1 MNEEQLQEKSKDSL
15 KKYGIDLVEKAKAG
29 KIDPVIGR
37 EEEIRRA
44 IQILSRR
51 TKNNPVLIGDPGVGK
66 TAIVEGI
73 AKKIAEN
80 DIPDNLIGKKI
91 ISLDMGALLAGAM
104 YKGEFEERFKSV
116 IKEVEKS
123 EGEIILFIDEI
134 HTIVGA
140 GNAEGQNDAGN
151 LLKPSLA
158 RGELHLIGATTINEY
173 RKYIEKDPALER
185 RFASVMVDEPNKNDT
200 LAILRGIKDKYEAHH
215 GIKITDSAIETAVDL
230 AIKYIS
236 DRKLPDKAIDL
247 MDEAMSSVKLN
258 SISKP
263 VELDKI
269 EKEIRNLKIE
279 FEAKKSEKISESEL
293 KNLEEKIFQMQKKS
307 EEIEKSWKF
316 EKDILTE
323 IKQNREKIDSLKSKA
338 IFFEREGNLGEVARI
353 RYGEI
358 PELEKNIS
366 TNEAKMKE
374 LEISGKNFLKN
385 KVDKNDIAAI
395 IAKSRI
401 QVKVDRIRKTKI
413 IKLRKY
419 IEKDPALERRF
430 ASVMVDE
437 PNKNDTLA
445 ILRGIKDKYEAHHGI
460 KITDSAIE
468 TAVDLAIKYISDRKL
483 PDKAIDLMDEAMS
496 SVKLNSISKPVELDK
511 IEKEIRNLKI
521 EFEAKKSEKISESEL
536 KNLEEKIFQMQKK
549 SEEIE
554 KSWKF
559 EKDILTEIKQ
569 NREKIDSL
577 KSKAIFF
584 EREGNLGEVARIRY
598 GEIPELEK
606 NISTNEAKMKELEIS
621 GKNFLKNKVDKNDIA
636 AIIAKWTGIPA
647 SKLIESEKQKLL
659 NLENILSQEVIGQKE
674 AIDAISNAIRRAR
687 AGLSDDSK
695 PIGSFLF
702 LGPTGVGKTQTAKA
716 LAKALFDDEKNM
728 IRIDMS
734 EYMEKHSVSRL
745 VGAPPGYIGYEEGG
759 QLTEAVRRKPYSVI
773 LFDEVEKAHK
783 DVFNILLQVLD
794 DGRLTDGKG
803 RIVNFKNT
811 IIILTSNIGSYK
823 IQEMTNQGKNYD
835 EIFEALQDDLKAHFR
850 PEFLNRLDD
859 VILFHPLG
867 KEIIL
872 GIVDNLL
879 DEFKNKLKEKN
890 ISISFGEKIKDFL
903 INVGYDKDFGAR
915 PLKRAITKHILNNIS
930 SKIISGEIKEGD
942 TFELDIDDNKNIIV
956 KKGI

>member
-1 MNEEQLQEKSKDSL
+1 MNEEQLKEKSKDSL
-15 KKYGIDLVEKAKAG
+15 KKYWIDLVEKAKAW
-29 KIDPVIGR
+29 KIDPVIWR

-51 TKNNPVLIGDPGVGK
+51 TKNNPVLIWDPWVWK
-66 TAIVEGI
+66 TAIVEWI

-80 DIPDNLIGKKI
+80 DIPDNLIWKKI
-91 ISLDMGALLAGAM
+91 ISLDMWALLAWAM
-104 YKGEFEERFKSV
+104 YKWEFEERFKSV

-123 EGEIILFIDEI
+123 EWEIILFIDEI

-140 GNAEGQNDAGN
+140 WNAEWQNDAWN

-158 RGELHLIGATTINEY
+158 RWELHLIWATTINEY

-215 GIKITDSAIETAVDL
+215 WIKITDSAIETAVDL

-293 KNLEEKIFQMQKKS
+293 KNLEEKISQMQKKS

-338 IFFEREGNLGEVARI
+338 IFFEREWNLWEVARI

-366 TNEAKMKE
+366 ANEAKMKE
-374 LEISGKNFLKN
+374 LE
-385 KVDKNDIAAI
+385 
-395 IAKSRI
+395 KSR
-401 QVKVDRIRKTKI
+401 
-413 IKLRKY
+413 
-419 IEKDPALERRF
+419 
-430 ASVMVDE
+430 
-437 PNKNDTLA
+437 
-445 ILRGIKDKYEAHHGI
+445 
-460 KITDSAIE
+460 
-468 TAVDLAIKYISDRKL
+468 
-483 PDKAIDLMDEAMS
+483 
-496 SVKLNSISKPVELDK
+496 
-511 IEKEIRNLKI
+511 
-521 EFEAKKSEKISESEL
+521 
-536 KNLEEKIFQMQKK
+536 
-549 SEEIE
+549 
-554 KSWKF
+554 
-559 EKDILTEIKQ
+559 
-569 NREKIDSL
+569 
-577 KSKAIFF
+577 
-584 EREGNLGEVARIRY
+584 
-598 GEIPELEK
+598 
-606 NISTNEAKMKELEIS
+606 
-621 GKNFLKNKVDKNDIA
+621 KNFLKNKVDKNDIA
-636 AIIAKWTGIPA
+636 AIIAKWTWIPA

-659 NLENILSQEVIGQKE
+659 NLENILSQEVIWQKE

-687 AGLSDDSK
+687 AWLSDDSK
-695 PIGSFLF
+695 PIWSFLF
-702 LGPTGVGKTQTAKA
+702 LWPTWVGKTQTAKA

-745 VGAPPGYIGYEEGG
+745 VWAPPWYIWYEEGW

-794 DGRLTDGKG
+794 DGRLTDGKW

-811 IIILTSNIGSYK
+811 IIILTSNIWSHK
-823 IQEMTNQGKNYD
+823 IQEMTNQWKNYD
-835 EIFEALQDDLKAHFR
+835 EIFEALQDDLKAYFR

-859 VILFHPLG
+859 VILFHPLW

-872 GIVDNLL
+872 WIVDNLL
-879 DEFKNKLKEKN
+879 AGLKNKLKEKN
-890 ISISFGEKIKDFL
+890 ISISFWEKIKDFL
-903 INVGYDKDFGAR
+903 INVWYDKDFGAR
-915 PLKRAITKHILNNIS
+915 PLKRAITKHILNNVS
-930 SKIISGEIKEGD
+930 SKIISWEIKEWD

>member
-1 MNEEQLQEKSKDSL
+1 MNEEQLKEKSKDSL
-15 KKYGIDLVEKAKAG
+15 KKYWIDLVEKAKAW
-29 KIDPVIGR
+29 KIDPVIWR

-51 TKNNPVLIGDPGVGK
+51 TKNNPVLIWDPWVWK
-66 TAIVEGI
+66 TAIVEWI

-80 DIPDNLIGKKI
+80 DIPDNLIWKKI
-91 ISLDMGALLAGAM
+91 ISLDMWALLAWAM
-104 YKGEFEERFKSV
+104 YKWEFEERFKSV

-123 EGEIILFIDEI
+123 EWEIILFIDEI

-140 GNAEGQNDAGN
+140 WNAEWQNDAWN

-158 RGELHLIGATTINEY
+158 RWELHLIWATTINEY

-215 GIKITDSAIETAVDL
+215 WIKITDSAIETAVDL

-293 KNLEEKIFQMQKKS
+293 KNLEEKISQMQKKS

-338 IFFEREGNLGEVARI
+338 IFFEREWNLWEVARI

-366 TNEAKMKE
+366 ANEAKMKE
-374 LEISGKNFLKN
+374 LEK
-385 KVDKNDIAAI
+385 
-395 IAKSRI
+395 
-401 QVKVDRIRKTKI
+401 
-413 IKLRKY
+413 
-419 IEKDPALERRF
+419 
-430 ASVMVDE
+430 
-437 PNKNDTLA
+437 
-445 ILRGIKDKYEAHHGI
+445 
-460 KITDSAIE
+460 
-468 TAVDLAIKYISDRKL
+468 
-483 PDKAIDLMDEAMS
+483 
-496 SVKLNSISKPVELDK
+496 
-511 IEKEIRNLKI
+511 
-521 EFEAKKSEKISESEL
+521 
-536 KNLEEKIFQMQKK
+536 
-549 SEEIE
+549 
-554 KSWKF
+554 
-559 EKDILTEIKQ
+559 
-569 NREKIDSL
+569 
-577 KSKAIFF
+577 
-584 EREGNLGEVARIRY
+584 
-598 GEIPELEK
+598 
-606 NISTNEAKMKELEIS
+606 S

-636 AIIAKWTGIPA
+636 AIIAKWTWIPA

-659 NLENILSQEVIGQKE
+659 NLENILSQEVIWQKE

-687 AGLSDDSK
+687 AWLSDDSK
-695 PIGSFLF
+695 PIWSFLF
-702 LGPTGVGKTQTAKA
+702 LWPTWVGKTQTAKA

-745 VGAPPGYIGYEEGG
+745 VWAPPWYIWYEEGW

-794 DGRLTDGKG
+794 DGRLTDGKW

-811 IIILTSNIGSYK
+811 IIILTSNIWSHK
-823 IQEMTNQGKNYD
+823 IQEMTNQWKNYD

-859 VILFHPLG
+859 VILFHPLW

-872 GIVDNLL
+872 WIVDNLL
-879 DEFKNKLKEKN
+879 AGLKNKLKEKN
-890 ISISFGEKIKDFL
+890 ISISFWEKIKDFL
-903 INVGYDKDFGAR
+903 INVWYDKDFGAR
-915 PLKRAITKHILNNIS
+915 PLKRAITKHILNNVS
-930 SKIISGEIKEGD
+930 SKIISWEIKEWD

>member
-15 KKYGIDLVEKAKAG
+15 KKYWIDLVEKAKAW
-29 KIDPVIGR
+29 KIDPVIWR

-51 TKNNPVLIGDPGVGK
+51 TKNNPVLIWDPWVWK
-66 TAIVEGI
+66 TAIVEWI

-80 DIPDNLIGKKI
+80 DIPDNLIWKKI
-91 ISLDMGALLAGAM
+91 ISLDMWALLAWAM
-104 YKGEFEERFKSV
+104 YKWEFEERFKSV

-123 EGEIILFIDEI
+123 EWEIILFIDEI

-140 GNAEGQNDAGN
+140 WNAEWQNDAWN

-158 RGELHLIGATTINEY
+158 RWELHLIWATTINEY

-215 GIKITDSAIETAVDL
+215 WIKITDSAIETAVDL

-279 FEAKKSEKISESEL
+279 FEAKKSEKTSESEL

-338 IFFEREGNLGEVARI
+338 IFFEREWNLWEVARI

-374 LEISGKNFLKN
+374 LEK
-385 KVDKNDIAAI
+385 
-395 IAKSRI
+395 
-401 QVKVDRIRKTKI
+401 
-413 IKLRKY
+413 
-419 IEKDPALERRF
+419 
-430 ASVMVDE
+430 
-437 PNKNDTLA
+437 
-445 ILRGIKDKYEAHHGI
+445 
-460 KITDSAIE
+460 
-468 TAVDLAIKYISDRKL
+468 
-483 PDKAIDLMDEAMS
+483 
-496 SVKLNSISKPVELDK
+496 
-511 IEKEIRNLKI
+511 
-521 EFEAKKSEKISESEL
+521 
-536 KNLEEKIFQMQKK
+536 
-549 SEEIE
+549 
-554 KSWKF
+554 
-559 EKDILTEIKQ
+559 
-569 NREKIDSL
+569 
-577 KSKAIFF
+577 
-584 EREGNLGEVARIRY
+584 
-598 GEIPELEK
+598 
-606 NISTNEAKMKELEIS
+606 S

-636 AIIAKWTGIPA
+636 AIIAKWTWIPA

-659 NLENILSQEVIGQKE
+659 NLENILSQEVIWQKE

-687 AGLSDDSK
+687 AWLSDDSK
-695 PIGSFLF
+695 PIWSFLF
-702 LGPTGVGKTQTAKA
+702 LWPTWVGKTQTAKA

-745 VGAPPGYIGYEEGG
+745 VWAPPWYIWYEEGW

-794 DGRLTDGKG
+794 DGRLTDGKW

-811 IIILTSNIGSYK
+811 IIILTSNIWSYK
-823 IQEMTNQGKNYD
+823 IQEMTNQWKNYD

-859 VILFHPLG
+859 VILFHPLW

-872 GIVDNLL
+872 WIVDNLL

-890 ISISFGEKIKDFL
+890 ISISFWEKIKDFL
-903 INVGYDKDFGAR
+903 INVWYDKDFGAR

-930 SKIISGEIKEGD
+930 SKIISWEIKEWD
-942 TFELDIDDNKNIIV
+942 TFELDIDDSKNIIV

>member
-15 KKYGIDLVEKAKAG
+15 KKYWIDLVEKAKAW
-29 KIDPVIGR
+29 KIDPVIWR

-51 TKNNPVLIGDPGVGK
+51 TKNNPVLIWDPWVWK
-66 TAIVEGI
+66 TAIVEWI

-80 DIPDNLIGKKI
+80 DIPDNLIWKKI
-91 ISLDMGALLAGAM
+91 ISLDMWALLAWAM
-104 YKGEFEERFKSV
+104 YKWEFEERFKSV

-123 EGEIILFIDEI
+123 EWEIILFIDEI

-140 GNAEGQNDAGN
+140 WNAEWQNDAWN

-158 RGELHLIGATTINEY
+158 RWELHLIWATTINEY

-215 GIKITDSAIETAVDL
+215 WIKITDSAIETAVDL

-338 IFFEREGNLGEVARI
+338 IFFEREWNLWEVARI

-374 LEISGKNFLKN
+374 LEK
-385 KVDKNDIAAI
+385 
-395 IAKSRI
+395 
-401 QVKVDRIRKTKI
+401 
-413 IKLRKY
+413 
-419 IEKDPALERRF
+419 
-430 ASVMVDE
+430 
-437 PNKNDTLA
+437 
-445 ILRGIKDKYEAHHGI
+445 
-460 KITDSAIE
+460 
-468 TAVDLAIKYISDRKL
+468 
-483 PDKAIDLMDEAMS
+483 
-496 SVKLNSISKPVELDK
+496 
-511 IEKEIRNLKI
+511 
-521 EFEAKKSEKISESEL
+521 
-536 KNLEEKIFQMQKK
+536 
-549 SEEIE
+549 
-554 KSWKF
+554 
-559 EKDILTEIKQ
+559 
-569 NREKIDSL
+569 
-577 KSKAIFF
+577 
-584 EREGNLGEVARIRY
+584 
-598 GEIPELEK
+598 
-606 NISTNEAKMKELEIS
+606 S

-636 AIIAKWTGIPA
+636 AIIAKWTWIPA

-659 NLENILSQEVIGQKE
+659 NLENILSQEVIWQKE

-687 AGLSDDSK
+687 AWLSDDSK
-695 PIGSFLF
+695 PIWSFLF
-702 LGPTGVGKTQTAKA
+702 LWPTWVGKTQTAKA

-745 VGAPPGYIGYEEGG
+745 VWAPPWYIWYEEGW

-794 DGRLTDGKG
+794 DGRLTDGKW

-811 IIILTSNIGSYK
+811 IIILTSNIWSYK
-823 IQEMTNQGKNYD
+823 IQEMTNQWKNYD

-859 VILFHPLG
+859 VILFHPLW

-872 GIVDNLL
+872 WIVDNLL

-890 ISISFGEKIKDFL
+890 ISISFWEKIKDFL
-903 INVGYDKDFGAR
+903 INVWYDKDFGAR

-930 SKIISGEIKEGD
+930 SKIISWEIKEWD

>member
-1 MNEEQLQEKSKDSL
+1 MNEEQLKEKSKDSL
-15 KKYGIDLVEKAKAG
+15 KKYWIDLVEKAKAW
-29 KIDPVIGR
+29 KIDPVIWR

-51 TKNNPVLIGDPGVGK
+51 TKNNPVLIWDPWVWK
-66 TAIVEGI
+66 TAIVEWI

-80 DIPDNLIGKKI
+80 DIPDNLIWKKI
-91 ISLDMGALLAGAM
+91 ISLDMWALLAWAM
-104 YKGEFEERFKSV
+104 YKWEFEERFKSV

-123 EGEIILFIDEI
+123 EWEIILFIDEI

-140 GNAEGQNDAGN
+140 WNAEWQNDAWN

-158 RGELHLIGATTINEY
+158 RWELHLIWATTINEY

-215 GIKITDSAIETAVDL
+215 WIKITDSAIETAVDL

-293 KNLEEKIFQMQKKS
+293 KNLEEKISQMQKKS

-338 IFFEREGNLGEVARI
+338 IFFEREWNLWEVARI

-366 TNEAKMKE
+366 ANEAKMKE
-374 LEISGKNFLKN
+374 LEK
-385 KVDKNDIAAI
+385 
-395 IAKSRI
+395 
-401 QVKVDRIRKTKI
+401 
-413 IKLRKY
+413 
-419 IEKDPALERRF
+419 
-430 ASVMVDE
+430 
-437 PNKNDTLA
+437 
-445 ILRGIKDKYEAHHGI
+445 
-460 KITDSAIE
+460 
-468 TAVDLAIKYISDRKL
+468 
-483 PDKAIDLMDEAMS
+483 
-496 SVKLNSISKPVELDK
+496 
-511 IEKEIRNLKI
+511 
-521 EFEAKKSEKISESEL
+521 
-536 KNLEEKIFQMQKK
+536 
-549 SEEIE
+549 
-554 KSWKF
+554 
-559 EKDILTEIKQ
+559 
-569 NREKIDSL
+569 
-577 KSKAIFF
+577 
-584 EREGNLGEVARIRY
+584 
-598 GEIPELEK
+598 
-606 NISTNEAKMKELEIS
+606 S

-636 AIIAKWTGIPA
+636 AIIAKWTWIPA

-659 NLENILSQEVIGQKE
+659 NLENILSQEVIWQKE

-687 AGLSDDSK
+687 AWLSDDSK
-695 PIGSFLF
+695 PIWSFLF
-702 LGPTGVGKTQTAKA
+702 LWPTWVGKTQTAKA

-745 VGAPPGYIGYEEGG
+745 VWAPPWYIWYEEGW

-794 DGRLTDGKG
+794 DGRLTDGKW

-811 IIILTSNIGSYK
+811 IIILTSNIWSHK
-823 IQEMTNQGKNYD
+823 IQEMTNQWKNYD
-835 EIFEALQDDLKAHFR
+835 EIFEALQDDLKAYFR

-859 VILFHPLG
+859 VILFHPLW

-872 GIVDNLL
+872 WIVDNLL
-879 DEFKNKLKEKN
+879 AGLKNKLKEKN
-890 ISISFGEKIKDFL
+890 ISISFWEKIKDFL
-903 INVGYDKDFGAR
+903 INVWYDKDFGAR
-915 PLKRAITKHILNNIS
+915 PLKRAITKHILNNVS
-930 SKIISGEIKEGD
+930 SKIISWEIKEWD

>member
-15 KKYGIDLVEKAKAG
+15 KKYWIDLVEKAKAW
-29 KIDPVIGR
+29 KIDPVIWR

-51 TKNNPVLIGDPGVGK
+51 TKNNPVLIWDPWVWK
-66 TAIVEGI
+66 TAIVEWI

-80 DIPDNLIGKKI
+80 DIPDNLIWKKI
-91 ISLDMGALLAGAM
+91 ISLDMWALLAWAM
-104 YKGEFEERFKSV
+104 YKWEFEERFKSV

-123 EGEIILFIDEI
+123 EWEIILFIDEI

-140 GNAEGQNDAGN
+140 WNAEWQNDAWN

-158 RGELHLIGATTINEY
+158 RWELHLIWATTINEY

-215 GIKITDSAIETAVDL
+215 WIKITDSAIETAVDL

-338 IFFEREGNLGEVARI
+338 TFFEREWNLWEVARI

-366 TNEAKMKE
+366 ANEAKMKE
-374 LEISGKNFLKN
+374 LEK
-385 KVDKNDIAAI
+385 
-395 IAKSRI
+395 
-401 QVKVDRIRKTKI
+401 
-413 IKLRKY
+413 
-419 IEKDPALERRF
+419 
-430 ASVMVDE
+430 
-437 PNKNDTLA
+437 
-445 ILRGIKDKYEAHHGI
+445 
-460 KITDSAIE
+460 
-468 TAVDLAIKYISDRKL
+468 
-483 PDKAIDLMDEAMS
+483 
-496 SVKLNSISKPVELDK
+496 
-511 IEKEIRNLKI
+511 
-521 EFEAKKSEKISESEL
+521 
-536 KNLEEKIFQMQKK
+536 
-549 SEEIE
+549 
-554 KSWKF
+554 
-559 EKDILTEIKQ
+559 
-569 NREKIDSL
+569 
-577 KSKAIFF
+577 
-584 EREGNLGEVARIRY
+584 
-598 GEIPELEK
+598 
-606 NISTNEAKMKELEIS
+606 S

-636 AIIAKWTGIPA
+636 AIIAKWTWIPA

-659 NLENILSQEVIGQKE
+659 NLENILSQEVIWQKE

-687 AGLSDDSK
+687 AWLSDDSK
-695 PIGSFLF
+695 PIWSFLF
-702 LGPTGVGKTQTAKA
+702 LWPTWVGKTQTAKA

-745 VGAPPGYIGYEEGG
+745 VWAPPWYIWYEEGW

-794 DGRLTDGKG
+794 DGRLTDGKW

-811 IIILTSNIGSYK
+811 IIILTSNIWSHK
-823 IQEMTNQGKNYD
+823 IQEMTNEWKSYD
-835 EIFEALQDDLKAHFR
+835 EIFEALQDDLKVHFR

-859 VILFHPLG
+859 VILFHPLW

-872 GIVDNLL
+872 WIVDNLL
-879 DEFKNKLKEKN
+879 AELKNKLKEKN
-890 ISISFGEKIKDFL
+890 ISISFWEKIKDFL
-903 INVGYDKDFGAR
+903 INVWYDKDFGAR
-915 PLKRAITKHILNNIS
+915 PLKRAITKHILNNVS
-930 SKIISGEIKEGD
+930 SKIISWEIKEWD

>member
-15 KKYGIDLVEKAKAG
+15 KKYWIDLVEKAKAW
-29 KIDPVIGR
+29 KIDPVIWR

-51 TKNNPVLIGDPGVGK
+51 TKNNPVLIWDPWVWK
-66 TAIVEGI
+66 TAIVEWI

-80 DIPDNLIGKKI
+80 DIPDNLIWKKI
-91 ISLDMGALLAGAM
+91 ISLDMWALLAWAM
-104 YKGEFEERFKSV
+104 YKWEFEERFKSV

-123 EGEIILFIDEI
+123 EWEIILFIDEI

-140 GNAEGQNDAGN
+140 WNAEWQNDAWN

-158 RGELHLIGATTINEY
+158 RWELHLIWATTINEY

-215 GIKITDSAIETAVDL
+215 WIKITDSAIETAVDL

-338 IFFEREGNLGEVARI
+338 IFFEREWNLWEVARI

-374 LEISGKNFLKN
+374 LEK
-385 KVDKNDIAAI
+385 
-395 IAKSRI
+395 
-401 QVKVDRIRKTKI
+401 
-413 IKLRKY
+413 
-419 IEKDPALERRF
+419 
-430 ASVMVDE
+430 
-437 PNKNDTLA
+437 
-445 ILRGIKDKYEAHHGI
+445 
-460 KITDSAIE
+460 
-468 TAVDLAIKYISDRKL
+468 
-483 PDKAIDLMDEAMS
+483 
-496 SVKLNSISKPVELDK
+496 
-511 IEKEIRNLKI
+511 
-521 EFEAKKSEKISESEL
+521 
-536 KNLEEKIFQMQKK
+536 
-549 SEEIE
+549 
-554 KSWKF
+554 
-559 EKDILTEIKQ
+559 
-569 NREKIDSL
+569 
-577 KSKAIFF
+577 
-584 EREGNLGEVARIRY
+584 
-598 GEIPELEK
+598 
-606 NISTNEAKMKELEIS
+606 S

-636 AIIAKWTGIPA
+636 AIIAKWTWIPA

-659 NLENILSQEVIGQKE
+659 NLENILSQEVIWQKE

-687 AGLSDDSK
+687 AWLSDESK
-695 PIGSFLF
+695 PIWSFLF
-702 LGPTGVGKTQTAKA
+702 LWPTWVGKTQTAKA

-745 VGAPPGYIGYEEGG
+745 VWAPPWYIWYEEGW

-794 DGRLTDGKG
+794 DGRLTDGKW

-811 IIILTSNIGSYK
+811 IIILTSNIWSHK
-823 IQEMTNQGKNYD
+823 IQEMTNQWKSYD

-859 VILFHPLG
+859 VILFHPLW

-872 GIVDNLL
+872 WIVDNLL
-879 DEFKNKLKEKN
+879 AELKNKLKEKN
-890 ISISFGEKIKDFL
+890 ISISFWEKIKDFL
-903 INVGYDKDFGAR
+903 INVWYDKDFGAR

-930 SKIISGEIKEGD
+930 SKIISWEIKEWD
-942 TFELDIDDNKNIIV
+942 TFELDIDNNKNIIV

>member
-15 KKYGIDLVEKAKAG
+15 KKYWIDLVEKAKAW
-29 KIDPVIGR
+29 KIDPVIWR

-51 TKNNPVLIGDPGVGK
+51 TKNNPVLIWDPWVWK
-66 TAIVEGI
+66 TAIVEWI

-80 DIPDNLIGKKI
+80 DIPDNLIWKKI
-91 ISLDMGALLAGAM
+91 ISLDMWALLAWAM
-104 YKGEFEERFKSV
+104 YKWEFEERFKSV

-123 EGEIILFIDEI
+123 EWEIILFIDEI

-140 GNAEGQNDAGN
+140 WNAEWQNDAWN

-158 RGELHLIGATTINEY
+158 RWELHLIWATTINEY

-215 GIKITDSAIETAVDL
+215 WIKITDSAIETAVDL

-263 VELDKI
+263 VEIDKI

-293 KNLEEKIFQMQKKS
+293 KNLEEKISQMQKKS

-338 IFFEREGNLGEVARI
+338 IFFEREWNLWEVARI

-366 TNEAKMKE
+366 ANEAKMKE
-374 LEISGKNFLKN
+374 LEK
-385 KVDKNDIAAI
+385 
-395 IAKSRI
+395 
-401 QVKVDRIRKTKI
+401 
-413 IKLRKY
+413 
-419 IEKDPALERRF
+419 
-430 ASVMVDE
+430 
-437 PNKNDTLA
+437 
-445 ILRGIKDKYEAHHGI
+445 
-460 KITDSAIE
+460 
-468 TAVDLAIKYISDRKL
+468 
-483 PDKAIDLMDEAMS
+483 
-496 SVKLNSISKPVELDK
+496 
-511 IEKEIRNLKI
+511 
-521 EFEAKKSEKISESEL
+521 
-536 KNLEEKIFQMQKK
+536 
-549 SEEIE
+549 
-554 KSWKF
+554 
-559 EKDILTEIKQ
+559 
-569 NREKIDSL
+569 
-577 KSKAIFF
+577 
-584 EREGNLGEVARIRY
+584 
-598 GEIPELEK
+598 
-606 NISTNEAKMKELEIS
+606 S

-636 AIIAKWTGIPA
+636 AIIAKWTWIPA

-659 NLENILSQEVIGQKE
+659 NLENILSQEVIWQKE

-687 AGLSDDSK
+687 AWLSDESK
-695 PIGSFLF
+695 PIWSFLF
-702 LGPTGVGKTQTAKA
+702 LWPTWVGKTQTAKA

-745 VGAPPGYIGYEEGG
+745 VWAPPWYIWYEEGW

-794 DGRLTDGKG
+794 DGRLTDGKW

-811 IIILTSNIGSYK
+811 IIILTSNIWSYK
-823 IQEMTNQGKNYD
+823 IQEMTNQWKSYD

-859 VILFHPLG
+859 VILFHPLW

-872 GIVDNLL
+872 WIVDNLL
-879 DEFKNKLKEKN
+879 AELKNKLKEKN
-890 ISISFGEKIKDFL
+890 ISISFWEKIKDFL
-903 INVGYDKDFGAR
+903 INVWYDKDFGAR

-930 SKIISGEIKEGD
+930 SKIISWEIKEWD

>member
-15 KKYGIDLVEKAKAG
+15 KKYWIDLVEKAKAW
-29 KIDPVIGR
+29 KIDPVIWR

-51 TKNNPVLIGDPGVGK
+51 TKNNPVLIWDPWVWK
-66 TAIVEGI
+66 TAIVEWI

-80 DIPDNLIGKKI
+80 DIPDNLIWKKI
-91 ISLDMGALLAGAM
+91 ISLDMWALLAWAM
-104 YKGEFEERFKSV
+104 YKWEFEERFKSV

-123 EGEIILFIDEI
+123 EWEIILFIDEI

-140 GNAEGQNDAGN
+140 WNAEWQNDAWN

-158 RGELHLIGATTINEY
+158 RWELHLIWATTINEY

-215 GIKITDSAIETAVDL
+215 WIKITDSAIETAVDL

-338 IFFEREGNLGEVARI
+338 IFFEREWNLWEVARI

-366 TNEAKMKE
+366 ANEAKMKE
-374 LEISGKNFLKN
+374 LEK
-385 KVDKNDIAAI
+385 
-395 IAKSRI
+395 
-401 QVKVDRIRKTKI
+401 
-413 IKLRKY
+413 
-419 IEKDPALERRF
+419 
-430 ASVMVDE
+430 
-437 PNKNDTLA
+437 
-445 ILRGIKDKYEAHHGI
+445 
-460 KITDSAIE
+460 
-468 TAVDLAIKYISDRKL
+468 
-483 PDKAIDLMDEAMS
+483 
-496 SVKLNSISKPVELDK
+496 
-511 IEKEIRNLKI
+511 
-521 EFEAKKSEKISESEL
+521 
-536 KNLEEKIFQMQKK
+536 
-549 SEEIE
+549 
-554 KSWKF
+554 
-559 EKDILTEIKQ
+559 
-569 NREKIDSL
+569 
-577 KSKAIFF
+577 
-584 EREGNLGEVARIRY
+584 
-598 GEIPELEK
+598 
-606 NISTNEAKMKELEIS
+606 S

-636 AIIAKWTGIPA
+636 AIIAKWTWIPA

-659 NLENILSQEVIGQKE
+659 NLENILSQEVIWQKE

-687 AGLSDDSK
+687 AWLSDDSK
-695 PIGSFLF
+695 PIWSFLF
-702 LGPTGVGKTQTAKA
+702 LWPTWVGKTQTAKA

-745 VGAPPGYIGYEEGG
+745 VWAPPWYIWYEEGW

-794 DGRLTDGKG
+794 DGRLTDGKW

-811 IIILTSNIGSYK
+811 IIILTSNIWSYK
-823 IQEMTNQGKNYD
+823 IQEMTNQWKSYD
-835 EIFEALQDDLKAHFR
+835 EIFEALQDDLKVHFR

-859 VILFHPLG
+859 VILFHPLW

-872 GIVDNLL
+872 WIVDNLL
-879 DEFKNKLKEKN
+879 AELKNKLKEKN
-890 ISISFGEKIKDFL
+890 ISISFWEKIKDFL
-903 INVGYDKDFGAR
+903 INVWYDKDFGAR

-930 SKIISGEIKEGD
+930 SKIISWEIKEWD

>member
-15 KKYGIDLVEKAKAG
+15 KKYWIDLVEKAKAW
-29 KIDPVIGR
+29 KIDPVIWR

-51 TKNNPVLIGDPGVGK
+51 TKNNPVLIWDPWVWK
-66 TAIVEGI
+66 TAIVEWI

-80 DIPDNLIGKKI
+80 DIPDNLIWKKI
-91 ISLDMGALLAGAM
+91 ISLDMWALLAWAM
-104 YKGEFEERFKSV
+104 YKWEFEERFKSV

-123 EGEIILFIDEI
+123 EWEIILFIDEI

-140 GNAEGQNDAGN
+140 WNAEWQNDAWN

-158 RGELHLIGATTINEY
+158 RWELHLIWATTINEY

-215 GIKITDSAIETAVDL
+215 WIKITDSAIETAVDL

-338 IFFEREGNLGEVARI
+338 IFFEREWNLWEVARI

-374 LEISGKNFLKN
+374 LEK
-385 KVDKNDIAAI
+385 
-395 IAKSRI
+395 
-401 QVKVDRIRKTKI
+401 
-413 IKLRKY
+413 
-419 IEKDPALERRF
+419 
-430 ASVMVDE
+430 
-437 PNKNDTLA
+437 
-445 ILRGIKDKYEAHHGI
+445 
-460 KITDSAIE
+460 
-468 TAVDLAIKYISDRKL
+468 
-483 PDKAIDLMDEAMS
+483 
-496 SVKLNSISKPVELDK
+496 
-511 IEKEIRNLKI
+511 
-521 EFEAKKSEKISESEL
+521 
-536 KNLEEKIFQMQKK
+536 
-549 SEEIE
+549 
-554 KSWKF
+554 
-559 EKDILTEIKQ
+559 
-569 NREKIDSL
+569 
-577 KSKAIFF
+577 
-584 EREGNLGEVARIRY
+584 
-598 GEIPELEK
+598 
-606 NISTNEAKMKELEIS
+606 S

-636 AIIAKWTGIPA
+636 AIIAKWTWIPA

-659 NLENILSQEVIGQKE
+659 NLENILSQEVIWQKE

-687 AGLSDDSK
+687 AWLSYDSK
-695 PIGSFLF
+695 PIWSFLF
-702 LGPTGVGKTQTAKA
+702 LWPTWVGKTQTAKA

-745 VGAPPGYIGYEEGG
+745 VWAPPWYIWYEEGW

-794 DGRLTDGKG
+794 DGRLTDGKW

-811 IIILTSNIGSYK
+811 IIILTSNIWSYK
-823 IQEMTNQGKNYD
+823 IQEMTNQWKSYD

-859 VILFHPLG
+859 VILFHPLW

-872 GIVDNLL
+872 WIVDNLL
-879 DEFKNKLKEKN
+879 AELKNKLKEKN
-890 ISISFGEKIKDFL
+890 ISISFWEKIKDFL
-903 INVGYDKDFGAR
+903 INVWYDKDFGAR

-930 SKIISGEIKEGD
+930 SKIISWEIKEWD

>member
-15 KKYGIDLVEKAKAG
+15 KKYWIDLVEKAKAW
-29 KIDPVIGR
+29 KIDPVIWR

-51 TKNNPVLIGDPGVGK
+51 TKNNPVLIWDPWVWK
-66 TAIVEGI
+66 TAIVEWI

-80 DIPDNLIGKKI
+80 DIPDNLIWKKI
-91 ISLDMGALLAGAM
+91 ISLDMWALLAWAM
-104 YKGEFEERFKSV
+104 YKWEFEERFKSV

-123 EGEIILFIDEI
+123 EWEIILFIDEI

-140 GNAEGQNDAGN
+140 WNAEWQNDAWN

-158 RGELHLIGATTINEY
+158 RWELHLIWATTISEY

-215 GIKITDSAIETAVDL
+215 WIKITDSAIETAVDL

-307 EEIEKSWKF
+307 EEIEKSWRF

-338 IFFEREGNLGEVARI
+338 IFFEREWNLWEVARI

-366 TNEAKMKE
+366 ANEAKMKE
-374 LEISGKNFLKN
+374 LEK
-385 KVDKNDIAAI
+385 
-395 IAKSRI
+395 
-401 QVKVDRIRKTKI
+401 
-413 IKLRKY
+413 
-419 IEKDPALERRF
+419 
-430 ASVMVDE
+430 
-437 PNKNDTLA
+437 
-445 ILRGIKDKYEAHHGI
+445 
-460 KITDSAIE
+460 
-468 TAVDLAIKYISDRKL
+468 
-483 PDKAIDLMDEAMS
+483 
-496 SVKLNSISKPVELDK
+496 
-511 IEKEIRNLKI
+511 
-521 EFEAKKSEKISESEL
+521 
-536 KNLEEKIFQMQKK
+536 
-549 SEEIE
+549 
-554 KSWKF
+554 
-559 EKDILTEIKQ
+559 
-569 NREKIDSL
+569 
-577 KSKAIFF
+577 
-584 EREGNLGEVARIRY
+584 
-598 GEIPELEK
+598 
-606 NISTNEAKMKELEIS
+606 S

-636 AIIAKWTGIPA
+636 AIIAKWTWIPA

-659 NLENILSQEVIGQKE
+659 NLENILSQEVIWQKE

-687 AGLSDDSK
+687 AWLSDDSK
-695 PIGSFLF
+695 PIWSFLF
-702 LGPTGVGKTQTAKA
+702 LWPTWVGKTQTAKA

-745 VGAPPGYIGYEEGG
+745 VWAPPWYIWYEEGW

-794 DGRLTDGKG
+794 DGRLTDGKW

-811 IIILTSNIGSYK
+811 IIILTSNIWSHK
-823 IQEMTNQGKNYD
+823 IQEMTNQWKSYD

-859 VILFHPLG
+859 VILFHPLW

-872 GIVDNLL
+872 WIVDNLL
-879 DEFKNKLKEKN
+879 AELKNKLKEKN
-890 ISISFGEKIKDFL
+890 ISISFWEKIKDFL
-903 INVGYDKDFGAR
+903 INVWYDKDFGAR

-930 SKIISGEIKEGD
+930 SKIISWEIKEWD

>member
-15 KKYGIDLVEKAKAG
+15 KKYWIDLVEKAKAW
-29 KIDPVIGR
+29 KIDPVIWR

-51 TKNNPVLIGDPGVGK
+51 TKNNPVLIWDPWVWK
-66 TAIVEGI
+66 TAIVEWI

-80 DIPDNLIGKKI
+80 DIPDNLIWKKI
-91 ISLDMGALLAGAM
+91 ISLDMWALLAWAM
-104 YKGEFEERFKSV
+104 YKWEFEERFKSV

-123 EGEIILFIDEI
+123 EWEIILFIDEI

-140 GNAEGQNDAGN
+140 WNAEWQNDAWN

-158 RGELHLIGATTINEY
+158 RWELHLIWATTINEY

-215 GIKITDSAIETAVDL
+215 WIKITDSAIETAVDL

-279 FEAKKSEKISESEL
+279 FEAKKSEKISEPEL

-338 IFFEREGNLGEVARI
+338 IFFEREWNLWEVARI

-366 TNEAKMKE
+366 ANEAKMKE
-374 LEISGKNFLKN
+374 LEK
-385 KVDKNDIAAI
+385 
-395 IAKSRI
+395 
-401 QVKVDRIRKTKI
+401 
-413 IKLRKY
+413 
-419 IEKDPALERRF
+419 
-430 ASVMVDE
+430 
-437 PNKNDTLA
+437 
-445 ILRGIKDKYEAHHGI
+445 
-460 KITDSAIE
+460 
-468 TAVDLAIKYISDRKL
+468 
-483 PDKAIDLMDEAMS
+483 
-496 SVKLNSISKPVELDK
+496 
-511 IEKEIRNLKI
+511 
-521 EFEAKKSEKISESEL
+521 
-536 KNLEEKIFQMQKK
+536 
-549 SEEIE
+549 
-554 KSWKF
+554 
-559 EKDILTEIKQ
+559 
-569 NREKIDSL
+569 
-577 KSKAIFF
+577 
-584 EREGNLGEVARIRY
+584 
-598 GEIPELEK
+598 
-606 NISTNEAKMKELEIS
+606 S

-636 AIIAKWTGIPA
+636 AIIAKWTWIPA

-659 NLENILSQEVIGQKE
+659 NLENILSQEVIWQKE

-687 AGLSDDSK
+687 AWLSDDSK
-695 PIGSFLF
+695 PIWSFLF
-702 LGPTGVGKTQTAKA
+702 LWPTWVGKTQTAKA

-745 VGAPPGYIGYEEGG
+745 VWAPPWYIWYEEGW

-794 DGRLTDGKG
+794 DGRLTDGKW

-811 IIILTSNIGSYK
+811 IIILTSNIWSYK
-823 IQEMTNQGKNYD
+823 IQEMTNQWKSYD

-859 VILFHPLG
+859 VILFHPLW

-872 GIVDNLL
+872 WIVDNLL
-879 DEFKNKLKEKN
+879 AELKNKLKEKN
-890 ISISFGEKIKDFL
+890 ISISFWEKIKDFL
-903 INVGYDKDFGAR
+903 INVWYDKDFGAR

-930 SKIISGEIKEGD
+930 SKIISWEIKEWD

>member
-15 KKYGIDLVEKAKAG
+15 KKYWIDLVEKAKAW
-29 KIDPVIGR
+29 KIDPVIWR

-51 TKNNPVLIGDPGVGK
+51 TKNNPVLIWDPWVWK
-66 TAIVEGI
+66 TAIVEWI

-80 DIPDNLIGKKI
+80 DIPDNLIWKKI
-91 ISLDMGALLAGAM
+91 ISLDMWALLAWAM
-104 YKGEFEERFKSV
+104 YKWEFEERFKSV

-123 EGEIILFIDEI
+123 EWEIILFIDEI

-140 GNAEGQNDAGN
+140 WNAEWQNDAWN

-158 RGELHLIGATTINEY
+158 RWELHLIWATTINEY

-215 GIKITDSAIETAVDL
+215 WIKITDSAIETAVDL

-263 VELDKI
+263 VEIDKI

-293 KNLEEKIFQMQKKS
+293 KNLEEKISQMQKKS

-338 IFFEREGNLGEVARI
+338 IFFEREWNLWEVARI

-366 TNEAKMKE
+366 ANEAKMKE
-374 LEISGKNFLKN
+374 LEK
-385 KVDKNDIAAI
+385 
-395 IAKSRI
+395 
-401 QVKVDRIRKTKI
+401 
-413 IKLRKY
+413 
-419 IEKDPALERRF
+419 
-430 ASVMVDE
+430 
-437 PNKNDTLA
+437 
-445 ILRGIKDKYEAHHGI
+445 
-460 KITDSAIE
+460 
-468 TAVDLAIKYISDRKL
+468 
-483 PDKAIDLMDEAMS
+483 
-496 SVKLNSISKPVELDK
+496 
-511 IEKEIRNLKI
+511 
-521 EFEAKKSEKISESEL
+521 
-536 KNLEEKIFQMQKK
+536 
-549 SEEIE
+549 
-554 KSWKF
+554 
-559 EKDILTEIKQ
+559 
-569 NREKIDSL
+569 
-577 KSKAIFF
+577 
-584 EREGNLGEVARIRY
+584 
-598 GEIPELEK
+598 
-606 NISTNEAKMKELEIS
+606 S

-636 AIIAKWTGIPA
+636 AIIAKWTWIPA

-659 NLENILSQEVIGQKE
+659 NLENILSQEVIWQKE

-687 AGLSDDSK
+687 AWLSDESK
-695 PIGSFLF
+695 PIWSFLF
-702 LGPTGVGKTQTAKA
+702 LWPTWVGKTQTAKA

-745 VGAPPGYIGYEEGG
+745 VWAPPWYIWYEEGW

-794 DGRLTDGKG
+794 DGRLTDGKW

-811 IIILTSNIGSYK
+811 IIILTSNIWSYK
-823 IQEMTNQGKNYD
+823 IQEMTNQWKSYD

-859 VILFHPLG
+859 VILFHPLW

-872 GIVDNLL
+872 WIVDNLL
-879 DEFKNKLKEKN
+879 AELKNKLKEKN
-890 ISISFGEKIKDFL
+890 ISISFWEKIKDFL
-903 INVGYDKDFGAR
+903 INVWYDKDFGAR
-915 PLKRAITKHILNNIS
+915 PLKRAITKYILNNVS
-930 SKIISGEIKEGD
+930 SKIISWEIKEWD

>member
-15 KKYGIDLVEKAKAG
+15 KKYWIDLVEKAKAW
-29 KIDPVIGR
+29 KIDPVIWR

-51 TKNNPVLIGDPGVGK
+51 TKNNPVLIWDPWVWK
-66 TAIVEGI
+66 TAIVEWI

-80 DIPDNLIGKKI
+80 DIPDNLIWKKI
-91 ISLDMGALLAGAM
+91 ISLDMWALLAWAM
-104 YKGEFEERFKSV
+104 YKWEFEERFKSV

-123 EGEIILFIDEI
+123 EWEIILFIDEI

-140 GNAEGQNDAGN
+140 WNAEWQNDAWN

-158 RGELHLIGATTINEY
+158 RWELHLIWATTINEY

-215 GIKITDSAIETAVDL
+215 WIKITDSAIETAVDL

-338 IFFEREGNLGEVARI
+338 IFFEREWNLWEVARI

-374 LEISGKNFLKN
+374 LEK
-385 KVDKNDIAAI
+385 
-395 IAKSRI
+395 
-401 QVKVDRIRKTKI
+401 
-413 IKLRKY
+413 
-419 IEKDPALERRF
+419 
-430 ASVMVDE
+430 
-437 PNKNDTLA
+437 
-445 ILRGIKDKYEAHHGI
+445 
-460 KITDSAIE
+460 
-468 TAVDLAIKYISDRKL
+468 
-483 PDKAIDLMDEAMS
+483 
-496 SVKLNSISKPVELDK
+496 
-511 IEKEIRNLKI
+511 
-521 EFEAKKSEKISESEL
+521 
-536 KNLEEKIFQMQKK
+536 
-549 SEEIE
+549 
-554 KSWKF
+554 
-559 EKDILTEIKQ
+559 
-569 NREKIDSL
+569 
-577 KSKAIFF
+577 
-584 EREGNLGEVARIRY
+584 
-598 GEIPELEK
+598 
-606 NISTNEAKMKELEIS
+606 S

-636 AIIAKWTGIPA
+636 AIIAKWTWIPA

-659 NLENILSQEVIGQKE
+659 NLENILSQEVIWQKE

-687 AGLSDDSK
+687 AWLSDDSK
-695 PIGSFLF
+695 PIWSFLF
-702 LGPTGVGKTQTAKA
+702 LWPTWVGKTQTAKA

-745 VGAPPGYIGYEEGG
+745 VWAPPWYIWYEEGW

-794 DGRLTDGKG
+794 DGRLTDGKW

-811 IIILTSNIGSYK
+811 IIILTSNIWSHK
-823 IQEMTNQGKNYD
+823 IQEMTNEWKSYD
-835 EIFEALQDDLKAHFR
+835 EIFEALQDDLKVHFR

-859 VILFHPLG
+859 VILFHPLW

-872 GIVDNLL
+872 WIVDNLL
-879 DEFKNKLKEKN
+879 AELKNKLKEKN
-890 ISISFGEKIKDFL
+890 ISISFWEKIKDFL
-903 INVGYDKDFGAR
+903 INVWYDKDFGAR

-930 SKIISGEIKEGD
+930 SKIISWEIKEWD

>member
-15 KKYGIDLVEKAKAG
+15 KKYWIDLVEKAKAW
-29 KIDPVIGR
+29 KIDPVIWR

-51 TKNNPVLIGDPGVGK
+51 TKNNPVLIWDPWVWK
-66 TAIVEGI
+66 TAIVEWI

-80 DIPDNLIGKKI
+80 DIPDNLIWKKI
-91 ISLDMGALLAGAM
+91 ISLDMWALLAWAM
-104 YKGEFEERFKSV
+104 YKWEFEERFKSV

-123 EGEIILFIDEI
+123 EWEIILFIDEI

-140 GNAEGQNDAGN
+140 WNAEWQNDAWN

-158 RGELHLIGATTINEY
+158 RWELHLIWATTINEY

-215 GIKITDSAIETAVDL
+215 WIKITDSAIETAVDL

-293 KNLEEKIFQMQKKS
+293 KNLEEKISQMQKKS

-338 IFFEREGNLGEVARI
+338 IFFEREWNLWEVARI

-374 LEISGKNFLKN
+374 LEK
-385 KVDKNDIAAI
+385 
-395 IAKSRI
+395 
-401 QVKVDRIRKTKI
+401 
-413 IKLRKY
+413 
-419 IEKDPALERRF
+419 
-430 ASVMVDE
+430 
-437 PNKNDTLA
+437 
-445 ILRGIKDKYEAHHGI
+445 
-460 KITDSAIE
+460 
-468 TAVDLAIKYISDRKL
+468 
-483 PDKAIDLMDEAMS
+483 
-496 SVKLNSISKPVELDK
+496 
-511 IEKEIRNLKI
+511 
-521 EFEAKKSEKISESEL
+521 
-536 KNLEEKIFQMQKK
+536 
-549 SEEIE
+549 
-554 KSWKF
+554 
-559 EKDILTEIKQ
+559 
-569 NREKIDSL
+569 
-577 KSKAIFF
+577 
-584 EREGNLGEVARIRY
+584 
-598 GEIPELEK
+598 
-606 NISTNEAKMKELEIS
+606 S

-636 AIIAKWTGIPA
+636 AIIAKWTWIPA

-659 NLENILSQEVIGQKE
+659 NLENILSQEVIWQKE

-687 AGLSDDSK
+687 AWLSDDSK
-695 PIGSFLF
+695 PIWSFLF
-702 LGPTGVGKTQTAKA
+702 LWPTWVGKTQTAKA

-745 VGAPPGYIGYEEGG
+745 VWAPPWYIWYEEGW

-794 DGRLTDGKG
+794 DGRLTDGKW

-811 IIILTSNIGSYK
+811 IIILTSNIWSYK
-823 IQEMTNQGKNYD
+823 IQEMTNQWKNYD

-859 VILFHPLG
+859 VILFHPLW

-872 GIVDNLL
+872 WIVNNLL
-879 DEFKNKLKEKN
+879 AELKNKLKEKN
-890 ISISFGEKIKDFL
+890 ISISFWEKIKDFL
-903 INVGYDKDFGAR
+903 INVWYDKDFGAR
-915 PLKRAITKHILNNIS
+915 PLKRAITKYILNNVS
-930 SKIISGEIKEGD
+930 SKIISWEIKEWD

>member
-15 KKYGIDLVEKAKAG
+15 KKYWIDLVEKAKAW
-29 KIDPVIGR
+29 KIDPVIWR

-51 TKNNPVLIGDPGVGK
+51 TKNNPVLIWDPWVWK
-66 TAIVEGI
+66 TAIVEWI

-80 DIPDNLIGKKI
+80 DIPDNLIWKKI
-91 ISLDMGALLAGAM
+91 ISLDMWALLAWAM
-104 YKGEFEERFKSV
+104 YKWEFEERFKSV

-123 EGEIILFIDEI
+123 EWEIILFIDEI

-140 GNAEGQNDAGN
+140 WNAEWQNDAWN

-158 RGELHLIGATTINEY
+158 RWELHLIWATTINEY

-215 GIKITDSAIETAVDL
+215 WIKITDSAIETAVDL

-293 KNLEEKIFQMQKKS
+293 KNLEEKISQMKKKS

-338 IFFEREGNLGEVARI
+338 IFFEREWNLWEVARI

-366 TNEAKMKE
+366 ANEAKMKE
-374 LEISGKNFLKN
+374 LEK
-385 KVDKNDIAAI
+385 
-395 IAKSRI
+395 
-401 QVKVDRIRKTKI
+401 
-413 IKLRKY
+413 
-419 IEKDPALERRF
+419 
-430 ASVMVDE
+430 
-437 PNKNDTLA
+437 
-445 ILRGIKDKYEAHHGI
+445 
-460 KITDSAIE
+460 
-468 TAVDLAIKYISDRKL
+468 
-483 PDKAIDLMDEAMS
+483 
-496 SVKLNSISKPVELDK
+496 
-511 IEKEIRNLKI
+511 
-521 EFEAKKSEKISESEL
+521 
-536 KNLEEKIFQMQKK
+536 
-549 SEEIE
+549 
-554 KSWKF
+554 
-559 EKDILTEIKQ
+559 
-569 NREKIDSL
+569 
-577 KSKAIFF
+577 
-584 EREGNLGEVARIRY
+584 
-598 GEIPELEK
+598 
-606 NISTNEAKMKELEIS
+606 S

-636 AIIAKWTGIPA
+636 AIIAKWTWIPA

-659 NLENILSQEVIGQKE
+659 NLENILSQEVIWQKE

-687 AGLSDDSK
+687 AWLSDDSK
-695 PIGSFLF
+695 PIWSFLF
-702 LGPTGVGKTQTAKA
+702 LWPTWVGKTQTAKA

-745 VGAPPGYIGYEEGG
+745 VWAPPWYIWYEEGW

-794 DGRLTDGKG
+794 DGRLTDGKW

-811 IIILTSNIGSYK
+811 IIILTSNIWSYK
-823 IQEMTNQGKNYD
+823 IQEMTNQWKSYD
-835 EIFEALQDDLKAHFR
+835 EIFEALQDDLKVHFR

-859 VILFHPLG
+859 VILFHPLW

-872 GIVDNLL
+872 WIVDNLL
-879 DEFKNKLKEKN
+879 AELKNKLKEKN
-890 ISISFGEKIKDFL
+890 ISISFWEKIKDFL
-903 INVGYDKDFGAR
+903 INVWYDKDFGAR
-915 PLKRAITKHILNNIS
+915 PLKRAITKYILNNIS
-930 SKIISGEIKEGD
+930 SKIISWEIKEWD

>member
-15 KKYGIDLVEKAKAG
+15 KKYWIDLVEKAKAW
-29 KIDPVIGR
+29 KIDPVIWR

-51 TKNNPVLIGDPGVGK
+51 TKNNPVLIWDPWVWK
-66 TAIVEGI
+66 TAIVEWI

-80 DIPDNLIGKKI
+80 DIPDNLIWKKI
-91 ISLDMGALLAGAM
+91 ISLDMWALLAWAM
-104 YKGEFEERFKSV
+104 YKWEFEERFKSV

-123 EGEIILFIDEI
+123 EWEIILFIDEI

-140 GNAEGQNDAGN
+140 WNAEWQNDAWN

-158 RGELHLIGATTINEY
+158 RWELHLIWATTINEY

-215 GIKITDSAIETAVDL
+215 WIKITDSAIETAVDL

-338 IFFEREGNLGEVARI
+338 IFFEREWNLWEVARI

-366 TNEAKMKE
+366 ANEAKMKE
-374 LEISGKNFLKN
+374 LEK
-385 KVDKNDIAAI
+385 
-395 IAKSRI
+395 
-401 QVKVDRIRKTKI
+401 
-413 IKLRKY
+413 
-419 IEKDPALERRF
+419 
-430 ASVMVDE
+430 
-437 PNKNDTLA
+437 
-445 ILRGIKDKYEAHHGI
+445 
-460 KITDSAIE
+460 
-468 TAVDLAIKYISDRKL
+468 
-483 PDKAIDLMDEAMS
+483 
-496 SVKLNSISKPVELDK
+496 
-511 IEKEIRNLKI
+511 
-521 EFEAKKSEKISESEL
+521 
-536 KNLEEKIFQMQKK
+536 
-549 SEEIE
+549 
-554 KSWKF
+554 
-559 EKDILTEIKQ
+559 
-569 NREKIDSL
+569 
-577 KSKAIFF
+577 
-584 EREGNLGEVARIRY
+584 
-598 GEIPELEK
+598 
-606 NISTNEAKMKELEIS
+606 S

-636 AIIAKWTGIPA
+636 AIIAKWTWIPA

-659 NLENILSQEVIGQKE
+659 NLENILSQEVIWQKE

-687 AGLSDDSK
+687 AWLSDDSK
-695 PIGSFLF
+695 PIWSFLF
-702 LGPTGVGKTQTAKA
+702 LWPTWVGKTQTAKA

-745 VGAPPGYIGYEEGG
+745 VWAPPWYIWYEEGW

-794 DGRLTDGKG
+794 DGRLTDGKW

-811 IIILTSNIGSYK
+811 IIILTSNIWSYK
-823 IQEMTNQGKNYD
+823 IQEMTNQWKNYD

-859 VILFHPLG
+859 VILFHPLW

-872 GIVDNLL
+872 WIVDNLL

-890 ISISFGEKIKDFL
+890 ISISFWEKIKDFL
-903 INVGYDKDFGAR
+903 INVWYDKDFGAR

-930 SKIISGEIKEGD
+930 SKIISWEIKEWD

>member
-15 KKYGIDLVEKAKAG
+15 KKYWIDLVEKAKAW
-29 KIDPVIGR
+29 KIDPVIWR

-51 TKNNPVLIGDPGVGK
+51 TKNNPVLIWDPWVWK
-66 TAIVEGI
+66 TAIVEWI

-80 DIPDNLIGKKI
+80 DIPDNLIWKKI
-91 ISLDMGALLAGAM
+91 ISLDMWALLAWAM
-104 YKGEFEERFKSV
+104 YKWEFEERFKSV

-123 EGEIILFIDEI
+123 EWEIILFIDEI

-140 GNAEGQNDAGN
+140 WNAEWQNDAWN

-158 RGELHLIGATTINEY
+158 RWELHLIWATTINEY

-215 GIKITDSAIETAVDL
+215 WIKITDSAIETAVDL

-338 IFFEREGNLGEVARI
+338 IFFEREWNLWEVARI

-374 LEISGKNFLKN
+374 LEK
-385 KVDKNDIAAI
+385 
-395 IAKSRI
+395 
-401 QVKVDRIRKTKI
+401 
-413 IKLRKY
+413 
-419 IEKDPALERRF
+419 
-430 ASVMVDE
+430 
-437 PNKNDTLA
+437 
-445 ILRGIKDKYEAHHGI
+445 
-460 KITDSAIE
+460 
-468 TAVDLAIKYISDRKL
+468 
-483 PDKAIDLMDEAMS
+483 
-496 SVKLNSISKPVELDK
+496 
-511 IEKEIRNLKI
+511 
-521 EFEAKKSEKISESEL
+521 
-536 KNLEEKIFQMQKK
+536 
-549 SEEIE
+549 
-554 KSWKF
+554 
-559 EKDILTEIKQ
+559 
-569 NREKIDSL
+569 
-577 KSKAIFF
+577 
-584 EREGNLGEVARIRY
+584 
-598 GEIPELEK
+598 
-606 NISTNEAKMKELEIS
+606 S

-636 AIIAKWTGIPA
+636 AIIAKWTWIPA

-659 NLENILSQEVIGQKE
+659 NLENILSQEVIWQKE

-687 AGLSDDSK
+687 AWLSDDSK
-695 PIGSFLF
+695 PIWSFLF
-702 LGPTGVGKTQTAKA
+702 LWPTWVGKTQTAKA

-745 VGAPPGYIGYEEGG
+745 VWAPPWYIWYEEGW

-794 DGRLTDGKG
+794 DGRLTDGKW

-811 IIILTSNIGSYK
+811 IIILTSNIWSYK
-823 IQEMTNQGKNYD
+823 IQEMTNQWKNYD

-859 VILFHPLG
+859 VILFHPLW

-872 GIVDNLL
+872 WIVNNLL
-879 DEFKNKLKEKN
+879 AELKNKLKEKN
-890 ISISFGEKIKDFL
+890 ISISFWEKIKDFL
-903 INVGYDKDFGAR
+903 INVWYDKDFGAR
-915 PLKRAITKHILNNIS
+915 PLKRAITKYILNNVSI
-930 SKIISGEIKEGD
+930 KIISWEIKEWD

>member
-15 KKYGIDLVEKAKAG
+15 KKYWIDLVEKAKAW
-29 KIDPVIGR
+29 KIDPVIWR

-51 TKNNPVLIGDPGVGK
+51 TKNNPVLIWDPWVWK
-66 TAIVEGI
+66 TAIVEWI

-80 DIPDNLIGKKI
+80 DIPDNLIWKKI
-91 ISLDMGALLAGAM
+91 ISLDMWALLAWAM
-104 YKGEFEERFKSV
+104 YKWEFEERFKSV

-123 EGEIILFIDEI
+123 EWEIILFIDEI

-140 GNAEGQNDAGN
+140 WNAEWQNDAWN

-158 RGELHLIGATTINEY
+158 RWELHLIWATTINEY

-215 GIKITDSAIETAVDL
+215 WIKITDSAIETAVDL

-338 IFFEREGNLGEVARI
+338 TFFEREWNLWEVARI

-366 TNEAKMKE
+366 ANEAKMKE
-374 LEISGKNFLKN
+374 LEK
-385 KVDKNDIAAI
+385 
-395 IAKSRI
+395 
-401 QVKVDRIRKTKI
+401 
-413 IKLRKY
+413 
-419 IEKDPALERRF
+419 
-430 ASVMVDE
+430 
-437 PNKNDTLA
+437 
-445 ILRGIKDKYEAHHGI
+445 
-460 KITDSAIE
+460 
-468 TAVDLAIKYISDRKL
+468 
-483 PDKAIDLMDEAMS
+483 
-496 SVKLNSISKPVELDK
+496 
-511 IEKEIRNLKI
+511 
-521 EFEAKKSEKISESEL
+521 
-536 KNLEEKIFQMQKK
+536 
-549 SEEIE
+549 
-554 KSWKF
+554 
-559 EKDILTEIKQ
+559 
-569 NREKIDSL
+569 
-577 KSKAIFF
+577 
-584 EREGNLGEVARIRY
+584 
-598 GEIPELEK
+598 
-606 NISTNEAKMKELEIS
+606 S

-636 AIIAKWTGIPA
+636 AIIAKWTWIPA

-659 NLENILSQEVIGQKE
+659 NLENILSQEVIWQKE

-687 AGLSDDSK
+687 AWLSDDSK
-695 PIGSFLF
+695 PIWSFLF
-702 LGPTGVGKTQTAKA
+702 LWPTWVGKTQTAKA

-745 VGAPPGYIGYEEGG
+745 VWAPPWYIWYEEGW

-794 DGRLTDGKG
+794 DGRLTDGKW

-811 IIILTSNIGSYK
+811 IIILTSNIWSHK
-823 IQEMTNQGKNYD
+823 IQEMTNEWKSYD
-835 EIFEALQDDLKAHFR
+835 EIFEALQDDLKVHFR

-859 VILFHPLG
+859 VILFHPLW

-872 GIVDNLL
+872 WIVDNLL
-879 DEFKNKLKEKN
+879 AELKNKLKEKN
-890 ISISFGEKIKDFL
+890 ISISFWEKIKDFL
-903 INVGYDKDFGAR
+903 INVWYDKDFGAR

-930 SKIISGEIKEGD
+930 SKIISWEIKEWD
-942 TFELDIDDNKNIIV
+942 TFELDVDDNKNIIV

>member
-15 KKYGIDLVEKAKAG
+15 KKYWIDLVEKAKAW
-29 KIDPVIGR
+29 KIDPVIWR

-51 TKNNPVLIGDPGVGK
+51 TKNNPVLIWDPWVWK
-66 TAIVEGI
+66 TAIVEWI

-80 DIPDNLIGKKI
+80 DIPDNLIWKKI
-91 ISLDMGALLAGAM
+91 ISLDMWALLAWAM
-104 YKGEFEERFKSV
+104 YKWEFEERFKSV

-123 EGEIILFIDEI
+123 EWEIILFIDEI

-140 GNAEGQNDAGN
+140 WNAEWQNDAWN

-158 RGELHLIGATTINEY
+158 RWELHLIWATTINEY

-215 GIKITDSAIETAVDL
+215 WIKITDSAIETAVDL

-338 IFFEREGNLGEVARI
+338 IFFEREWNLWEVARI

-366 TNEAKMKE
+366 ANEAKMKE
-374 LEISGKNFLKN
+374 LEK
-385 KVDKNDIAAI
+385 
-395 IAKSRI
+395 
-401 QVKVDRIRKTKI
+401 
-413 IKLRKY
+413 
-419 IEKDPALERRF
+419 
-430 ASVMVDE
+430 
-437 PNKNDTLA
+437 
-445 ILRGIKDKYEAHHGI
+445 
-460 KITDSAIE
+460 
-468 TAVDLAIKYISDRKL
+468 
-483 PDKAIDLMDEAMS
+483 
-496 SVKLNSISKPVELDK
+496 
-511 IEKEIRNLKI
+511 
-521 EFEAKKSEKISESEL
+521 
-536 KNLEEKIFQMQKK
+536 
-549 SEEIE
+549 
-554 KSWKF
+554 
-559 EKDILTEIKQ
+559 
-569 NREKIDSL
+569 
-577 KSKAIFF
+577 
-584 EREGNLGEVARIRY
+584 
-598 GEIPELEK
+598 
-606 NISTNEAKMKELEIS
+606 S

-636 AIIAKWTGIPA
+636 AIIAKWTWIPA

-659 NLENILSQEVIGQKE
+659 NLENILSQEVIWQKE

-687 AGLSDDSK
+687 AWLSDDSK
-695 PIGSFLF
+695 PIWSFLF
-702 LGPTGVGKTQTAKA
+702 LWPTWVGKTQTAKA

-745 VGAPPGYIGYEEGG
+745 VWAPPWYIWYEEGW

-794 DGRLTDGKG
+794 DGRLTDGKW

-811 IIILTSNIGSYK
+811 IIILTSNIWSHK
-823 IQEMTNQGKNYD
+823 IQEMTNQWKSYD

-859 VILFHPLG
+859 VILFHPLW

-872 GIVDNLL
+872 WIVDNLL
-879 DEFKNKLKEKN
+879 SELKNKLKEKN
-890 ISISFGEKIKDFL
+890 ISISFWEKIKDFL
-903 INVGYDKDFGAR
+903 INVWYDKDFGAR

-930 SKIISGEIKEGD
+930 SKIISWEIKEWD

>member
-1 MNEEQLQEKSKDSL
+1 M
-15 KKYGIDLVEKAKAG
+15 IW
-29 KIDPVIGR
+29 DPWVW
-37 EEEIRRA
+37 
-44 IQILSRR
+44 
-51 TKNNPVLIGDPGVGK
+51 K
-66 TAIVEGI
+66 TAIVEWI

-80 DIPDNLIGKKI
+80 DIPDNLIWKKI
-91 ISLDMGALLAGAM
+91 ISLDMWALLAWAM
-104 YKGEFEERFKSV
+104 YKWEFEERFKSV

-123 EGEIILFIDEI
+123 EWEIILFIDEI

-140 GNAEGQNDAGN
+140 WNAEWQNDAWN

-158 RGELHLIGATTINEY
+158 RWELHLIWATTINEY

-215 GIKITDSAIETAVDL
+215 WIKITDSAIETAVDL

-338 IFFEREGNLGEVARI
+338 IFFEREWNLWEVARI

-374 LEISGKNFLKN
+374 LEK
-385 KVDKNDIAAI
+385 
-395 IAKSRI
+395 
-401 QVKVDRIRKTKI
+401 
-413 IKLRKY
+413 
-419 IEKDPALERRF
+419 
-430 ASVMVDE
+430 
-437 PNKNDTLA
+437 
-445 ILRGIKDKYEAHHGI
+445 
-460 KITDSAIE
+460 
-468 TAVDLAIKYISDRKL
+468 
-483 PDKAIDLMDEAMS
+483 
-496 SVKLNSISKPVELDK
+496 
-511 IEKEIRNLKI
+511 
-521 EFEAKKSEKISESEL
+521 
-536 KNLEEKIFQMQKK
+536 
-549 SEEIE
+549 
-554 KSWKF
+554 
-559 EKDILTEIKQ
+559 
-569 NREKIDSL
+569 
-577 KSKAIFF
+577 
-584 EREGNLGEVARIRY
+584 
-598 GEIPELEK
+598 
-606 NISTNEAKMKELEIS
+606 S

-636 AIIAKWTGIPA
+636 AIIAKWTWIPA

-659 NLENILSQEVIGQKE
+659 NLENILSQEVIWQKE

-687 AGLSDDSK
+687 AWLSDDSK
-695 PIGSFLF
+695 PIWSFLF
-702 LGPTGVGKTQTAKA
+702 LWPTWVGKTQTAKA

-745 VGAPPGYIGYEEGG
+745 VWAPPWYIWYEEGW

-794 DGRLTDGKG
+794 DGRLTDGKW

-811 IIILTSNIGSYK
+811 IIILTSNIWSYK
-823 IQEMTNQGKNYD
+823 IQEMTNQWKNYD

-859 VILFHPLG
+859 VILFHPLW

-872 GIVDNLL
+872 WIVDNLL

-890 ISISFGEKIKDFL
+890 ISISFWEKIKDFL
-903 INVGYDKDFGAR
+903 INVWYDKDFGAR

-930 SKIISGEIKEGD
+930 SKIISWEIKEWD

>member
-15 KKYGIDLVEKAKAG
+15 KKYWIDLVEKAKAW
-29 KIDPVIGR
+29 KIDPVIWR

-51 TKNNPVLIGDPGVGK
+51 TKNNPVLIWDPWVWK
-66 TAIVEGI
+66 TAIVEWI

-80 DIPDNLIGKKI
+80 DIPDNLIWKKI
-91 ISLDMGALLAGAM
+91 ISLDIWALLAWAM
-104 YKGEFEERFKSV
+104 YKWEFEERFKSV

-123 EGEIILFIDEI
+123 EWEIILFIDEI

-140 GNAEGQNDAGN
+140 WNAEWQNDAWN

-158 RGELHLIGATTINEY
+158 RWELHLIWATTINEY

-215 GIKITDSAIETAVDL
+215 WIKITDSAIETAVDL

-338 IFFEREGNLGEVARI
+338 IFFEREWNLWEVARI

-358 PELEKNIS
+358 PELEKSIS

-374 LEISGKNFLKN
+374 LEK
-385 KVDKNDIAAI
+385 
-395 IAKSRI
+395 
-401 QVKVDRIRKTKI
+401 
-413 IKLRKY
+413 
-419 IEKDPALERRF
+419 
-430 ASVMVDE
+430 
-437 PNKNDTLA
+437 
-445 ILRGIKDKYEAHHGI
+445 
-460 KITDSAIE
+460 
-468 TAVDLAIKYISDRKL
+468 
-483 PDKAIDLMDEAMS
+483 
-496 SVKLNSISKPVELDK
+496 
-511 IEKEIRNLKI
+511 
-521 EFEAKKSEKISESEL
+521 
-536 KNLEEKIFQMQKK
+536 
-549 SEEIE
+549 
-554 KSWKF
+554 
-559 EKDILTEIKQ
+559 
-569 NREKIDSL
+569 
-577 KSKAIFF
+577 
-584 EREGNLGEVARIRY
+584 
-598 GEIPELEK
+598 
-606 NISTNEAKMKELEIS
+606 S

-636 AIIAKWTGIPA
+636 AIIAKWTWIPA

-659 NLENILSQEVIGQKE
+659 NLENILSQEVIWQKE

-687 AGLSDDSK
+687 AWLSDDSK
-695 PIGSFLF
+695 PIWSFLF
-702 LGPTGVGKTQTAKA
+702 LWPTWVGKTQTAKA

-745 VGAPPGYIGYEEGG
+745 VWAPPWYIWYEEGW

-794 DGRLTDGKG
+794 DGRLTDGKW

-811 IIILTSNIGSYK
+811 IIILTSNIWSYK
-823 IQEMTNQGKNYD
+823 IQEMTNQWKNYD

-859 VILFHPLG
+859 VILFHPLW

-872 GIVDNLL
+872 WIVDNLL

-890 ISISFGEKIKDFL
+890 ISISFWEKIKDFL
-903 INVGYDKDFGAR
+903 INVWYDKDFGAR

-930 SKIISGEIKEGD
+930 SKIISWEIKEWD
-942 TFELDIDDNKNIIV
+942 TFELDIDDSKNIIV

>member
-15 KKYGIDLVEKAKAG
+15 KKYWIDLVEKAKAW
-29 KIDPVIGR
+29 KIDPVIWR

-51 TKNNPVLIGDPGVGK
+51 TKNNPVLIWDPWVWK
-66 TAIVEGI
+66 TAIVEWI

-80 DIPDNLIGKKI
+80 DIPDNLIWKKI
-91 ISLDMGALLAGAM
+91 ISLDMWALLAWAM
-104 YKGEFEERFKSV
+104 YKWEFEERFKSV

-123 EGEIILFIDEI
+123 EWEIILFIDEI

-140 GNAEGQNDAGN
+140 WNAEWQNDAWN

-158 RGELHLIGATTINEY
+158 RWELHLIWATTINEY

-215 GIKITDSAIETAVDL
+215 WIKITDSAIETAVDL

-263 VELDKI
+263 VEIDKI

-293 KNLEEKIFQMQKKS
+293 KNLEEKISQMQKKS

-338 IFFEREGNLGEVARI
+338 IFFEREWNLWEVARI

-366 TNEAKMKE
+366 ANEAKMKE
-374 LEISGKNFLKN
+374 LEK
-385 KVDKNDIAAI
+385 
-395 IAKSRI
+395 
-401 QVKVDRIRKTKI
+401 
-413 IKLRKY
+413 
-419 IEKDPALERRF
+419 
-430 ASVMVDE
+430 
-437 PNKNDTLA
+437 
-445 ILRGIKDKYEAHHGI
+445 
-460 KITDSAIE
+460 
-468 TAVDLAIKYISDRKL
+468 
-483 PDKAIDLMDEAMS
+483 
-496 SVKLNSISKPVELDK
+496 
-511 IEKEIRNLKI
+511 
-521 EFEAKKSEKISESEL
+521 
-536 KNLEEKIFQMQKK
+536 
-549 SEEIE
+549 
-554 KSWKF
+554 
-559 EKDILTEIKQ
+559 
-569 NREKIDSL
+569 
-577 KSKAIFF
+577 
-584 EREGNLGEVARIRY
+584 
-598 GEIPELEK
+598 
-606 NISTNEAKMKELEIS
+606 S

-636 AIIAKWTGIPA
+636 AIIAKWTWIPA

-659 NLENILSQEVIGQKE
+659 NLENILSQEVIWQKE

-687 AGLSDDSK
+687 AWLSDESK
-695 PIGSFLF
+695 PIWSFLF
-702 LGPTGVGKTQTAKA
+702 LWPTWVGKTQTAKA

-745 VGAPPGYIGYEEGG
+745 VWAPPWYIWYEEGW

-794 DGRLTDGKG
+794 DGRLTDGKW

-811 IIILTSNIGSYK
+811 IIILTSNIWSFARWFK
-823 IQEMTNQGKNYD
+823 SSFQTR
-835 EIFEALQDDLKAHFR
+835 IFKQAWWC
-850 PEFLNRLDD
+850 
-859 VILFHPLG
+859 
-867 KEIIL
+867 
-872 GIVDNLL
+872 
-879 DEFKNKLKEKN
+879 
-890 ISISFGEKIKDFL
+890 DF
-903 INVGYDKDFGAR
+903 VSSA
-915 PLKRAITKHILNNIS
+915 LKRNHFVNCW
-930 SKIISGEIKEGD
+930 
-942 TFELDIDDNKNIIV
+942 
-956 KKGI
+956 

>member
-15 KKYGIDLVEKAKAG
+15 KKYWIDLVEKAKAW
-29 KIDPVIGR
+29 KIDPVIWR

-51 TKNNPVLIGDPGVGK
+51 TKNNPVLIWDPWVWK
-66 TAIVEGI
+66 TAIVEWI

-80 DIPDNLIGKKI
+80 DIPDNLIWKKI
-91 ISLDMGALLAGAM
+91 ISLDMWALLAWAM
-104 YKGEFEERFKSV
+104 YKWEFEERFKSV

-123 EGEIILFIDEI
+123 EWEIILFIDEI

-140 GNAEGQNDAGN
+140 WNAEWQNDAWN

-158 RGELHLIGATTINEY
+158 RWELHLIWATTINEY

-215 GIKITDSAIETAVDL
+215 WIKITDSAIETAVDL

-293 KNLEEKIFQMQKKS
+293 KNLEEKISQMQKKS

-338 IFFEREGNLGEVARI
+338 IFFEREWNLWEVARI

-366 TNEAKMKE
+366 ANEAKMKE
-374 LEISGKNFLKN
+374 LEK
-385 KVDKNDIAAI
+385 
-395 IAKSRI
+395 
-401 QVKVDRIRKTKI
+401 
-413 IKLRKY
+413 
-419 IEKDPALERRF
+419 
-430 ASVMVDE
+430 
-437 PNKNDTLA
+437 
-445 ILRGIKDKYEAHHGI
+445 
-460 KITDSAIE
+460 
-468 TAVDLAIKYISDRKL
+468 
-483 PDKAIDLMDEAMS
+483 
-496 SVKLNSISKPVELDK
+496 
-511 IEKEIRNLKI
+511 
-521 EFEAKKSEKISESEL
+521 
-536 KNLEEKIFQMQKK
+536 
-549 SEEIE
+549 
-554 KSWKF
+554 
-559 EKDILTEIKQ
+559 
-569 NREKIDSL
+569 
-577 KSKAIFF
+577 
-584 EREGNLGEVARIRY
+584 
-598 GEIPELEK
+598 
-606 NISTNEAKMKELEIS
+606 S

-636 AIIAKWTGIPA
+636 AIIAKWTWIPA

-659 NLENILSQEVIGQKE
+659 NLENILSQEVIWQKE

-687 AGLSDDSK
+687 AWLSDESK
-695 PIGSFLF
+695 PIWSFLF
-702 LGPTGVGKTQTAKA
+702 LWPTWVGKTQTAKA

-745 VGAPPGYIGYEEGG
+745 VWAPPWYIWYEEGW

-794 DGRLTDGKG
+794 DGRLTDGKW

-811 IIILTSNIGSYK
+811 IIILTSNIWSYK
-823 IQEMTNQGKNYD
+823 IQEMTNQWKNYD

-859 VILFHPLG
+859 VILFHPLW

-872 GIVDNLL
+872 WIVDNLL
-879 DEFKNKLKEKN
+879 AELKNKLKEKN
-890 ISISFGEKIKDFL
+890 ISISFWEKIKDFL
-903 INVGYDKDFGAR
+903 INVWYDKDFGAR
-915 PLKRAITKHILNNIS
+915 PLKRAITKHILNNVS
-930 SKIISGEIKEGD
+930 SKIISWEIKEWD

>member
-15 KKYGIDLVEKAKAG
+15 KKYWIDLVEKAKAW
-29 KIDPVIGR
+29 KIDPVIWR

-51 TKNNPVLIGDPGVGK
+51 TKNNPVLIWDPWVWK
-66 TAIVEGI
+66 TAIVEWI

-80 DIPDNLIGKKI
+80 DIPDNLIWKKI
-91 ISLDMGALLAGAM
+91 ISLDMWALLAWAM
-104 YKGEFEERFKSV
+104 YKWEFEERFKSV

-123 EGEIILFIDEI
+123 EWEIILFIDEI
-134 HTIVGA
+134 HTILGA
-140 GNAEGQNDAGN
+140 WNAEWQNDAWN

-158 RGELHLIGATTINEY
+158 RWELHLIWATTISEY

-215 GIKITDSAIETAVDL
+215 WIKITDSAIETAVDL

-307 EEIEKSWKF
+307 EEIEKSWRF

-338 IFFEREGNLGEVARI
+338 IFFEREWNLWEVARI

-366 TNEAKMKE
+366 ANEAKMKE
-374 LEISGKNFLKN
+374 LEK
-385 KVDKNDIAAI
+385 
-395 IAKSRI
+395 
-401 QVKVDRIRKTKI
+401 
-413 IKLRKY
+413 
-419 IEKDPALERRF
+419 
-430 ASVMVDE
+430 
-437 PNKNDTLA
+437 
-445 ILRGIKDKYEAHHGI
+445 
-460 KITDSAIE
+460 
-468 TAVDLAIKYISDRKL
+468 
-483 PDKAIDLMDEAMS
+483 
-496 SVKLNSISKPVELDK
+496 
-511 IEKEIRNLKI
+511 
-521 EFEAKKSEKISESEL
+521 
-536 KNLEEKIFQMQKK
+536 
-549 SEEIE
+549 
-554 KSWKF
+554 
-559 EKDILTEIKQ
+559 
-569 NREKIDSL
+569 
-577 KSKAIFF
+577 
-584 EREGNLGEVARIRY
+584 
-598 GEIPELEK
+598 
-606 NISTNEAKMKELEIS
+606 S

-636 AIIAKWTGIPA
+636 AIIAKWTWIPA

-659 NLENILSQEVIGQKE
+659 NLENILSQEVIWQKE

-687 AGLSDDSK
+687 AWLSDDSK
-695 PIGSFLF
+695 PIWSFLF
-702 LGPTGVGKTQTAKA
+702 LWPTWVGKTQTAKA

-745 VGAPPGYIGYEEGG
+745 VWAPPWYIWYEEGW

-794 DGRLTDGKG
+794 DGRLTDGKW

-811 IIILTSNIGSYK
+811 IIILTSNIWSHK
-823 IQEMTNQGKNYD
+823 IQEMTNQWKSYD
-835 EIFEALQDDLKAHFR
+835 EIFEALQDDLTDLMMWFCFIRFEKKSFC
-850 PEFLNRLDD
+850 ELLIICLLN
-859 VILFHPLG
+859 
-867 KEIIL
+867 
-872 GIVDNLL
+872 
-879 DEFKNKLKEKN
+879 
-890 ISISFGEKIKDFL
+890 
-903 INVGYDKDFGAR
+903 
-915 PLKRAITKHILNNIS
+915 
-930 SKIISGEIKEGD
+930 
-942 TFELDIDDNKNIIV
+942 
-956 KKGI
+956 

>member
-15 KKYGIDLVEKAKAG
+15 KKYWIDLVEKAKAW
-29 KIDPVIGR
+29 KIDPVIWR

-51 TKNNPVLIGDPGVGK
+51 TKNNPVLIWDPWVWK
-66 TAIVEGI
+66 TAIVEWI

-80 DIPDNLIGKKI
+80 DIPDNLIWKKI
-91 ISLDMGALLAGAM
+91 ISLDMWALLAWAM
-104 YKGEFEERFKSV
+104 YKWEFEERFKSV

-123 EGEIILFIDEI
+123 EWEIILFIDEI

-140 GNAEGQNDAGN
+140 WNAEWQNDAWN

-158 RGELHLIGATTINEY
+158 RWELHLIWATTINEY

-215 GIKITDSAIETAVDL
+215 WIKITDSAIETAVDL

-338 IFFEREGNLGEVARI
+338 IFFEREWNLWEVARI

-366 TNEAKMKE
+366 ANEAKMKE
-374 LEISGKNFLKN
+374 LEK
-385 KVDKNDIAAI
+385 
-395 IAKSRI
+395 
-401 QVKVDRIRKTKI
+401 
-413 IKLRKY
+413 
-419 IEKDPALERRF
+419 
-430 ASVMVDE
+430 
-437 PNKNDTLA
+437 
-445 ILRGIKDKYEAHHGI
+445 
-460 KITDSAIE
+460 
-468 TAVDLAIKYISDRKL
+468 
-483 PDKAIDLMDEAMS
+483 
-496 SVKLNSISKPVELDK
+496 
-511 IEKEIRNLKI
+511 
-521 EFEAKKSEKISESEL
+521 
-536 KNLEEKIFQMQKK
+536 
-549 SEEIE
+549 
-554 KSWKF
+554 
-559 EKDILTEIKQ
+559 
-569 NREKIDSL
+569 
-577 KSKAIFF
+577 
-584 EREGNLGEVARIRY
+584 
-598 GEIPELEK
+598 
-606 NISTNEAKMKELEIS
+606 S

-636 AIIAKWTGIPA
+636 AIIAKWTWIPA

-659 NLENILSQEVIGQKE
+659 NLENILSQEVIWQKE

-687 AGLSDDSK
+687 AWLSDDSK
-695 PIGSFLF
+695 PIWSFLF
-702 LGPTGVGKTQTAKA
+702 LWPTWVGKTQTAKA

-745 VGAPPGYIGYEEGG
+745 VWAPPWYIWYEEGW

-794 DGRLTDGKG
+794 DGRLTDGKW

-811 IIILTSNIGSYK
+811 IIILTSNIWSHK
-823 IQEMTNQGKNYD
+823 IQEMTNQWKSYD

-859 VILFHPLG
+859 VILFHPLW

-872 GIVDNLL
+872 WIVDNLL
-879 DEFKNKLKEKN
+879 AELKNKLKEKN
-890 ISISFGEKIKDFL
+890 ISISFWEKIKDFL
-903 INVGYDKDFGAR
+903 INVWYDKDFGAR

-930 SKIISGEIKEGD
+930 SKIISWEIKEWD

>member
-15 KKYGIDLVEKAKAG
+15 KKYWIDLVEKAKAW
-29 KIDPVIGR
+29 KIDPVIWR

-51 TKNNPVLIGDPGVGK
+51 TKNNPVLIWDPWVWK
-66 TAIVEGI
+66 TAIVEWI

-80 DIPDNLIGKKI
+80 DIPDNLIWKKI
-91 ISLDMGALLAGAM
+91 ISLDMWALLAWAM
-104 YKGEFEERFKSV
+104 YKWEFEERFKSV

-123 EGEIILFIDEI
+123 EWEIILFIDEI

-140 GNAEGQNDAGN
+140 WNAEWQNDAWN

-158 RGELHLIGATTINEY
+158 RWELHLIWATTINEY

-215 GIKITDSAIETAVDL
+215 WIKITDSAIETAVDL

-338 IFFEREGNLGEVARI
+338 IFFEREWNL
-353 RYGEI
+353 
-358 PELEKNIS
+358 
-366 TNEAKMKE
+366 
-374 LEISGKNFLKN
+374 
-385 KVDKNDIAAI
+385 
-395 IAKSRI
+395 
-401 QVKVDRIRKTKI
+401 
-413 IKLRKY
+413 
-419 IEKDPALERRF
+419 
-430 ASVMVDE
+430 
-437 PNKNDTLA
+437 
-445 ILRGIKDKYEAHHGI
+445 
-460 KITDSAIE
+460 
-468 TAVDLAIKYISDRKL
+468 
-483 PDKAIDLMDEAMS
+483 
-496 SVKLNSISKPVELDK
+496 
-511 IEKEIRNLKI
+511 
-521 EFEAKKSEKISESEL
+521 
-536 KNLEEKIFQMQKK
+536 
-549 SEEIE
+549 
-554 KSWKF
+554 W
-559 EKDILTEIKQ
+559 
-569 NREKIDSL
+569 
-577 KSKAIFF
+577 
-584 EREGNLGEVARIRY
+584 EVARIRY

-636 AIIAKWTGIPA
+636 AIIAKWTWIPA

-659 NLENILSQEVIGQKE
+659 NLENILSQEVIWQKE

-687 AGLSDDSK
+687 AWLSDDSK
-695 PIGSFLF
+695 PIWSFLF
-702 LGPTGVGKTQTAKA
+702 LWPTWVGKTQTAKA

-745 VGAPPGYIGYEEGG
+745 VWAPPWYIWYEEGW

-794 DGRLTDGKG
+794 DGRLTDGKW

-811 IIILTSNIGSYK
+811 IIILTSNIWSHK
-823 IQEMTNQGKNYD
+823 IQEMTNQWKSYD

-859 VILFHPLG
+859 VILFHPLW

-872 GIVDNLL
+872 WIVDNLL
-879 DEFKNKLKEKN
+879 AELKNKLKEKN
-890 ISISFGEKIKDFL
+890 ISISFWEKIKDFL
-903 INVGYDKDFGAR
+903 INVWYDKDFGAR

-930 SKIISGEIKEGD
+930 SKIISWEIKEWD